1 MDKDDSKENFV
12 EVSVVT
18 TSGSYPAHGFERV
31 PKHQKVRV
39 LLDKTAAHLGL
50 ADTGGWIA
58 TVNGK
63 EIKVELNYI
72 DNGLSDQVEIDFG
85 PREGG
90 GGNASFGCQ
99 TEIR

>member
-18 TSGSYPAHGFERV
+18 TSGSFPSQGFERV
-31 PKHQKVRV
+31 PKHQKVKVV
-39 LLDKTAAHLGL
+39 LEKTAAHLGI

-58 TVNGK
+58 TVSGR
-63 EIKVELNYI
+63 EIKIDTSFI
-72 DNGLSDQVEIDFG
+72 DNGLSGQIEIDFG

-90 GGNASFGCQ
+90 GGNASFGGQ
-99 TEIR
+99 TKI